1 VFRIHKN
8 LIEPNIVVKGT
19 IDLDSIND
27 KTRPPRKS
35 KAQRKKERIER
46 EQQKALDSKKLKEE
60 QLKQTK
66 KEAVEEKS
74 LPSEK
79 RKTMIKRKKRKRHPT
94 R

>member
-46 EQQKALDSKKLKEE
+46 EQQKALDSKN
-60 QLKQTK
+60 
-66 KEAVEEKS
+66 
-74 LPSEK
+74 
-79 RKTMIKRKKRKRHPT
+79 
-94 R
+94 